1 MHSMGERQHL
11 VAVIDD
17 EEPVRRALARMLQ
30 ASLYE
35 VLAFPNGQVFLDS
48 LRAIIPDCVLLD
60 LNMPGLTGGDVQRA
74 LTETRPSVPVI
85 VMTAHDRPG
94 LREQCLADGAI
105 AFFPKPLRRDSLI
118 PAIDAAIHRRA
129 EIAPLNWSPRHE
141 DGRQT

>member
-1 MHSMGERQHL
+1 MGDRQYL

-17 EEPVRRALARMLQ
+17 EEAVRRALARMLQ

-60 LNMPGLTGGDVQRA
+60 LNMPGLSGTDVQRVLAETA
-74 LTETRPSVPVI
+74 LEVPVI

-94 LREQCLADGAI
+94 LREQCLADGAS
-105 AFFPKPLRRDSLI
+105 AYFAKPLRRDSVI
-118 PAIDAAIHRRA
+118 PAIDAAIRA
-129 EIAPLNWSPRHE
+129 RDALHQLPQGAMASKPDLAS
-141 DGRQT
+141 

>member
-1 MHSMGERQHL
+1 MGERQHL

-74 LTETRPSVPVI
+74 LTDARLGVPVI

-94 LREQCLADGAI
+94 LREHCLSEGAT
-105 AFFPKPLRRDSLI
+105 AFFAKPLRRDSVI
-118 PAIDAAIHRRA
+118 PVIDEAIRRKA
-129 EIAPLNWSPRHE
+129 EIAPRN
-141 DGRQT
+141 GVVQA

>member
-1 MHSMGERQHL
+1 MTDREYL

-60 LNMPGLTGGDVQRA
+60 LNMPGLSGADVQHA
-74 LTETRPSVPVI
+74 LAGAAHEIPFI

-94 LREQCLADGAI
+94 LREQCLANGAS
-105 AFFPKPLRRDSLI
+105 AYFPKPLRRDSVI
-118 PAIDAAIHRRA
+118 AAIDAAIRA
-129 EIAPLNWSPRHE
+129 NENRPTARCL
-141 DGRQT
+141 

>member
-1 MHSMGERQHL
+1 MGERQHL

-17 EEPVRRALARMLQ
+17 EESVRRALARMLQ

-35 VLAFPNGQVFLDS
+35 VLAFPSGQVFLDS

-60 LNMPGLTGGDVQRA
+60 LNMPGLTGCDVQRA
-74 LTETRPSVPVI
+74 LTDTRLGVPVI

-94 LREQCLADGAI
+94 LREQCLANGAI

-118 PAIDAAIHRRA
+118 PVIDAAIRRRT
-129 EIAPLNWSPRHE
+129 EIASLNESHRHE
-141 DGRQT
+141 DGMQA